1 MRSITE
7 VIRYFKHNWTE
18 GISEPAITQA
28 CHRAIG
34 PKKVPLV
41 PSSVANN
48 LCGETCGFKR

>member
-7 VIRYFKHNWTE
+7 VRQNWTE
-18 GISEPAITQA
+18 GIPEPAITQA

-34 PKKVPLV
+34 PKKVPLA

-48 LCGETCGFKR
+48 LRGETCGFKR